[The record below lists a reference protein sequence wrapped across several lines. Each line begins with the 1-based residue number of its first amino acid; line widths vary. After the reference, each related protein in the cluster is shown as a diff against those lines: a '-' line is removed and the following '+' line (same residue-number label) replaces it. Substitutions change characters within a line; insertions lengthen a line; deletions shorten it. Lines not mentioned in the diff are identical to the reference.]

1 LAVAAVNQLVVAG
14 AAPFDCVASGV
25 VGAVEG
31 ALGAVDCGWRRAG
44 RDTGRALEAAVVAA
58 GGA

>member
-1 LAVAAVNQLVVAG
+1 VNQLVVAG